1 MSIIATLQN
10 WDALTPELIA
20 GLSRLDAIA
29 WLAWNDRNGSYTD
42 EDCRA
47 DGIPE
52 MSRRD
57 ACDALAECRFEDE
70 PSRALVVCFSGKLD
84 AINYVLS
91 EAFAFPVEHPYA
103 RANFGA
109 AQATARMVAS
119 DLLDAMHAAGL

>member
-10 WDALTPELIA
+10 WDALTPESIA

-29 WLAWNDRNGSYTD
+29 WLAWNDRNGSY
-42 EDCRA
+42 
-47 DGIPE
+47 

-70 PSRALVVCFSGKLD
+70 PSRALVVCFSGELD